1 MTIIM
6 EKNASLSGAV
16 VILYLQLKLFSPTT
30 CSLEVVRSYRL
41 CYLQYVIY

>member
-6 EKNASLSGAV
+6 RERNASLSGAV
-16 VILYLQLKLFSPTT
+16 VILYLQLKLFSPIT
-30 CSLEVVRSYRL
+30 CSLKVDRI